1 MEKNGQNTPLYICLD
16 TRDDQIE
23 QDILGENG
31 FCKIKMLGATCAEE
45 LDDNV
50 LKEADVVAVW
60 HTIVLDACLLK
71 RLAKPPKVKTPI

>member
-1 MEKNGQNTPLYICLD
+1 
-16 TRDDQIE
+16 
-23 QDILGENG
+23 
-31 FCKIKMLGATCAEE
+31 MLGATCAEE